1 MKIIFNLSN
10 IEIKFQRRVEFTGIT
25 INKYLILILQKQ
37 IIKERH
43 IFYLRQQQQK
53 KNELSNRFY
62 TLGKITLLTTDSI
75 RIT

>member
-10 IEIKFQRRVEFTGIT
+10 IEIKFQRRVEFTEIA

-53 KNELSNRFY
+53 K
-62 TLGKITLLTTDSI
+62 
-75 RIT
+75 